1 MVMEAVLMIM
11 IMRNVA
17 LPGGDGVDVDD
28 EVQPYRVKTLTI
40 ITEPVSL
47 SLFVFRI
54 KRSKGKSGTL
64 LTQYKTTSDD
74 G

>member
-1 MVMEAVLMIM
+1 MIM
-11 IMRNVA
+11 TMTKVT

-28 EVQPYRVKTLTI
+28 EVQPYRVKTLII

-54 KRSKGKSGTL
+54 KMSLKIWNS
-64 LTQYKTTSDD
+64 SHPI
-74 G
+74 

>member
-1 MVMEAVLMIM
+1 MVIEAVLMIM
-11 IMRNVA
+11 RKVT

-28 EVQPYRVKTLTI
+28 EVQPYRVNTLTI

-54 KRSKGKSGTL
+54 KRSLKIWNSS
-64 LTQYKTTSDD
+64 YPV
-74 G
+74 

>member
-54 KRSKGKSGTL
+54 KRSLKIWNS
-64 LTQYKTTSDD
+64 SNPV
-74 G
+74 

>member
-1 MVMEAVLMIM
+1 MVIEAVLLI
-11 IMRNVA
+11 IRKVT

-47 SLFVFRI
+47 SLFVFPI
-54 KRSKGKSGTL
+54 KMSLELSSVQRN
-64 LTQYKTTSDD
+64 Q
-74 G
+74 